1 MFVIG
6 SDFCFVQPNRRE
18 EMAIAI
24 KTAIP
29 LRLVKL
35 FTLLWEL
42 LRDSGTPV
50 HQSRN
55 VQRAFLLFYSL
66 LHKGTIR

>member
-1 MFVIG
+1 
-6 SDFCFVQPNRRE
+6 
-18 EMAIAI
+18 MAIAI

-55 VQRAFLLFYSL
+55 VQRAFLLFTACCTKEQSADDTTETSAL
-66 LHKGTIR
+66 AM